1 VTQLTSAN
9 RDSAPTA
16 PTTGPLAGARRLLR
30 RWPTALALGL
40 GALTVA
46 DLTVDESLV
55 DGISALL
62 TVMVLVYVG
71 AAALGRRRAAWP
83 ILLLGLPVLF
93 LPSDTG
99 ATATYVLLAATAL
112 FAAYG
117 AIRARRRDPHGLPLQ
132 TLAAIAVAGLALVAI
147 AVDPTTGARF
157 LAVALLGHAAWDAYH
172 YVRDRVVTR
181 SYAEFCAVVDAVLGV
196 AILAAV

>member
-1 VTQLTSAN
+1 MTQLTFAN

-16 PTTGPLAGARRLLR
+16 PTTGPLTGARRLLR

-99 ATATYVLLAATAL
+99 ATATL
-112 FAAYG
+112 
-117 AIRARRRDPHGLPLQ
+117 IRPSR
-132 TLAAIAVAGLALVAI
+132 
-147 AVDPTTGARF
+147 
-157 LAVALLGHAAWDAYH
+157 
-172 YVRDRVVTR
+172 
-181 SYAEFCAVVDAVLGV
+181 
-196 AILAAV
+196 

>member
-1 VTQLTSAN
+1 
-9 RDSAPTA
+9 
-16 PTTGPLAGARRLLR
+16 
-30 RWPTALALGL
+30 
-40 GALTVA
+40 
-46 DLTVDESLV
+46 
-55 DGISALL
+55 
-62 TVMVLVYVG
+62 MVLVYVG

-132 TLAAIAVAGLALVAI
+132 TLAAIAVAGLALAAI
-147 AVDPTTGARF
+147 AVDPTTGARL